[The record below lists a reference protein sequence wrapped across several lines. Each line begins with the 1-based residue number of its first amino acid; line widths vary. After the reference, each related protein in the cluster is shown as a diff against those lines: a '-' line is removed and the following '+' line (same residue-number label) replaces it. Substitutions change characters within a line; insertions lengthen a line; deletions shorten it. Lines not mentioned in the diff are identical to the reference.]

1 MRHLLT
7 VLVVAVF
14 LCGTWKIAHTETG
27 SLLQSVAIDHTVDQD
42 LWTSPGSPADT
53 GFNGDVFSLGIYDG
67 DLIVGGVFTTAAGLS
82 ALKIAGWNGSSW
94 FDMNNIPAG
103 NTVYDL
109 LEFNGKLYHGY
120 SIASHVSEWDGSSWT
135 QLMPQLVVGFSHPV
149 WAVEA
154 YDNKVVAGGDWVS
167 DNGQPSYIAAWNGTG
182 WDSLGTGITDDV
194 RDLKAYDGLLIAG
207 GYFTV
212 DDGAASDRIAAWNG
226 STWSSLN
233 GGMPDGGVWVM
244 TVYNGDLIAGGT
256 FTEAGGV
263 SVTNIARWDGT
274 NWYPLGSGLDG
285 IVRALTVHNGN
296 LIAGGFF
303 ENSGSTSVPYIAS
316 WDGSTWSPLGN
327 AMDDGVEALTVYNG
341 YLIAGGRF
349 DVAGGGKVA
358 LWDGAIWRPVGDF
371 VTDVD
376 EGGVPGLPLSYAL
389 GQNYPNPFNP
399 VTTIG
404 YTLPQRSHVT
414 IDVYNLLGRQ
424 VRTLVDREVAAG
436 SFTVSWDGTNADGKQ
451 VSTGVYLYR
460 FRAGDHVETKKMVLM
475 K

>member
-1 MRHLLT
+1 MKYLLS
-7 VLVVAVF
+7 VLAISVCLGGLFNVAH
-14 LCGTWKIAHTETG
+14 AETG
-27 SLLQSVAIDHTVDQD
+27 FFEQSATTHEIDDRRSYAT
-42 LWTSPGSPADT
+42 PGSPADT
-53 GFNGDVFSLGIYDG
+53 GFNGNVFSLGIYDG

-135 QLMPQLVVGFSHPV
+135 QLMPQLVVSFSHPV

-167 DNGQPSYIAAWNGTG
+167 DNGQPSYIAAWNGAG
-182 WDSLGTGITDDV
+182 WDSLGTGITYGV

-263 SVTNIARWDGT
+263 SVTNIARWDGM
-274 NWYPLGSGLDG
+274 NWYPLGDGLDD
-285 IVRALTVHNGN
+285 IVRALTVHDGN

-303 ENSGSTSVPYIAS
+303 ENSGGTSVPYIAS

-327 AMDDGVEALTVYNG
+327 EMDDGVEALTVYNG
-341 YLIAGGRF
+341 HLIAGGRF
-349 DVAGGGKVA
+349 DTAGGGKVA
-358 LWDGAIWRPVGDF
+358 LWDGSTWRPVGDF
-371 VTDVD
+371 ATDVGED
-376 EGGVPGLPLSYAL
+376 GTTGLPSSYAL

-399 VTTIG
+399 VTTIR

-414 IDVYNLLGRQ
+414 IDVYNLLGQRVQ
-424 VRTLVDREVAAG
+424 TLVDREVAAG
-436 SFTVSWDGTNADGKQ
+436 SYTVGWDGTNSDGKQ
-451 VSTGVYLYR
+451 VATGVYLYR
-460 FRAGDHVETKKMVLM
+460 FQAENHVETKKMVLIE
-475 K
+475 